1 MEHLT
6 TRTRRIA
13 ITAVPRPAP
22 GRYLAVEDDL
32 DVLLVPLVA
41 RVTRIGRS
49 IGADISIDSGSVSRR
64 HARVVLDGDRATLLD
79 DRSLNGTYRN
89 GERVDSALLRDGDV
103 IRVGRTRLQYVEVA
117 AAGEEAPGAHR
128 AAA

>member
-49 IGADISIDSGSVSRR
+49 IGADISIDSASVSRR

-89 GERVDSALLRDGDV
+89 GEHPAPRRRRDPRRPHAPAVRG
-103 IRVGRTRLQYVEVA
+103 GRRGGRGG
-117 AAGEEAPGAHR
+117 AGVHR